1 MNNIFYIA
9 LFVLSVFASSV
20 SQALL
25 KRGANATKGKSVWRQ
40 YLNPLVLGAYALFFG
55 CTLVT
60 VFCYRVVPLSLG
72 MVLESLGYIFVTT
85 ISVVA
90 LKEKVTPRKIVG
102 NVLIVA
108 GVVVFALAG

>member
-1 MNNIFYIA
+1 MNSVIYIA
-9 LFVLSVFASSV
+9 IFIASVFTSSV

-25 KRGANATKGKSVWRQ
+25 KKGANATKDKSFLKQ
-40 YLNPLVLGAYALFFG
+40 YLNPTIIIAYALFFI
-55 CTLVT
+55 CTLIT
-60 VFCYRVVPLSLG
+60 VFCYRVLPLSLG

-90 LKEKVTPRKIVG
+90 LKEKLTRRKILG

-108 GVVVFALAG
+108 GVIVFALAG